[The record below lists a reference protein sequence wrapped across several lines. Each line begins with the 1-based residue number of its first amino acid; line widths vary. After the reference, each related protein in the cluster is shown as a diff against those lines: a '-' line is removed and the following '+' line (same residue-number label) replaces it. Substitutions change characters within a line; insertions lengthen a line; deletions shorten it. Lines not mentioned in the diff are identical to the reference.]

1 MLEVHT
7 VQVTPFVQNCTL
19 LVCSKTGRAAIC
31 DCGEAAPVLA
41 KVEEM
46 GLEVEKILATHGHLD
61 HISGTAE
68 AKKALGV
75 PFFFPS
81 GDEFL
86 RVALPEQANLY
97 GWGEVESPEPDG
109 DIQEGMDLKVGDTPL
124 EVLHCPGHTPGHVVF
139 HDAESEAVIVGD
151 VLFQGSVGRTDFPRG
166 SWEDLQ
172 DSIRTKLYTLPGHT
186 LCHCGHGPTTS
197 ISREADSNPFVRA

>member
-1 MLEVHT
+1 MLEIHT
-7 VQVTPFVQNCTL
+7 VAVTSFVQNCTL
-19 LVCSKTGRAAIC
+19 LVCSETGRAAIC

-41 KVEEM
+41 KVKEM

-68 AKKALGV
+68 AKEALGV
-75 PFFFPS
+75 PFLFPP

-86 RVALPEQANLY
+86 RVALPEQARMY
-97 GWGEVESPEPDG
+97 GWGDVESPEPDG
-109 DIQEGMDLKVGDTPL
+109 EIVEGMDLKVGNTPI

-139 HDAESEAVIVGD
+139 YDSAGEAVIVGD

-172 DSIRTKLYTLPGHT
+172 DSIRNKLYSLPGHT
-186 LCHCGHGPTTS
+186 LCHCGHGPTTT
-197 ISREADSNPFVRA
+197 IAQEAATNPFVRS